1 MKTILVKR
9 YQIYRVEPT
18 GKVEEKTWDARR
30 EYTLWREETK
40 NTKEE
45 AENWI
50 AAQQGGR
57 SFPFTIL
64 ETYENEIDWD

>member
-9 YQIYRVEPT
+9 YQIYRVEDT
-18 GKVEEKTWDARR
+18 GKVETSPWKTKR
-30 EYTLWREETK
+30 EYSLWHEETK

-45 AENWI
+45 AEEWI
-50 AAQQGGR
+50 AAQGTR

-64 ETYENEIDWD
+64 ETYENEIVWD